1 MVRHMDAVERLGL
14 REVDGETRLT
24 VRVVPRAG
32 KTGIETVTE
41 DGMLRVRLTA
51 PPVEGAAN
59 GALVAFLADVLG
71 VPKRDVMI
79 VRGSRNRAKV
89 VAISAAP
96 ATVRERLR
104 AAIPR
109 TAT

>member
-1 MVRHMDAVERLGL
+1 MDVIERLSL
-14 REVDGETRLT
+14 HEVGGETRLT

-32 KTGIETVTE
+32 RTGIEGVAE
-41 DGMLRVRLTA
+41 DGVLRVRLAA

-59 GALVAFLADVLG
+59 GALVALLADVLG
-71 VPKRDVMI
+71 VPKRGVVI
-79 VRGSRNRAKV
+79 VRGSRSRAKV
-89 VAISAAP
+89 VAISATP

-109 TAT
+109 TAP